1 MNYGH
6 QIARTLFPW
15 QGIIFDAVHSLTD
28 VDALSGEDRKGIRLC
43 NLLFMCQIWQL
54 RMGKYSAF
62 GDHFS
67 DHLKLTSSVEQERI

>member
-1 MNYGH
+1 M
-6 QIARTLFPW
+6 
-15 QGIIFDAVHSLTD
+15 TD
-28 VDALSGEDRKGIRLC
+28 FDALSGEDRKGIRLC